1 MRAAVLMALG
11 DPEQVRVEDA
21 PDPVPRAGEA
31 VVRLRAAA
39 LNHRDWWIRK
49 GLYANIKL
57 PVILGSDGAG
67 EVEAV
72 GEGVDAGL
80 VGTAVVI
87 NPSLEW
93 GDDPRAPGKRW
104 RILGLPDD
112 GTHAER
118 VKVPAA
124 ALFPKPA
131 ALSWEE
137 AAAIPLA
144 GLTAYRALVTRAAVA
159 GGETVVVTG
168 IGGGVST
175 FALAIAQ
182 ARGARV
188 FVTSGTDAKLARA
201 RELGAEGGVNYRQP
215 DWAKQLVALTGGGA
229 DLAVD
234 SAGGETFAA
243 LMDVVKPGGRIV
255 TYGATTGSPSTI
267 EVRRLFWKQIALL
280 GSTMG
285 TPDDFA
291 GMLALYGEGGLRPVV
306 DTVFPLAA
314 IAGAHRRMDRAEQ
327 MGKIVLR
334 IDQGIE

>member
-1 MRAAVLMALG
+1 MKAAVLKALG
-11 DPEQVRVEDA
+11 GPEQVQVEQA
-21 PDPVPRAGEA
+21 PDPVAGAGEA

-39 LNHRDWWIRK
+39 LNHRDAWIRK
-49 GLYANIKL
+49 GLYANIAL

-72 GEGVDAGL
+72 GDGVDAGL
-80 VGTAVVI
+80 VATPVVI

-93 GDDPRAPGKRW
+93 GDDPRAPGRRW

-112 GTHAER
+112 GTCAER
-118 VKVPAA
+118 VKVPAS

-144 GLTAYRALVTRAAVA
+144 GLTAYRAVVTRAAVA
-159 GGETVVVTG
+159 AGDVVVVTG

-175 FALAIAQ
+175 LALAIAK

-188 FVTSGTDAKLARA
+188 FVTSGSDEKLARA
-201 RELGAEGGVNYRQP
+201 HELGADGGVNYHQP
-215 DWAKQLVALTGGGA
+215 DWAKQLVTITDGGA

-234 SAGGETFAA
+234 SAGGETFAT
-243 LMDVVKPGGRIV
+243 LLEVVRPGGRVV

-267 EVRRLFWKQIALL
+267 EVRRLFWKQITLL

-291 GMLALYGEGGLRPVV
+291 GMLALCGADGLRPVI
-306 DTVFPLAA
+306 DRVFPLAEVA
-314 IAGAHRRMDRAEQ
+314 DAHRRLDQCAQ

-334 IDQGIE
+334 ID

>member
-1 MRAAVLMALG
+1 MRAALLKSLG
-11 DPEQVRVEDA
+11 GPDEVRVEDA
-21 PDPVPRAGEA
+21 PDPVPGAGEA

-39 LNHRDWWIRK
+39 LNHRDAWIRN

-67 EVEAV
+67 WVEAV
-72 GEGVDAGL
+72 GGGVDPGL
-80 VGTAVVI
+80 VGTPVVI

-93 GDDPRAPGKRW
+93 GDDPRAPGPRW
-104 RILGLPDD
+104 RILGLPED

-124 ALFPKPA
+124 ALHPKPDT
-131 ALSWEE
+131 LSWEE

-144 GLTAYRALVTRAAVA
+144 GLTAFRALVTRAAVA
-159 GGETVVVTG
+159 AGETVVVTG
-168 IGGGVST
+168 IGGGVAT
-175 FALAIAQ
+175 FALAIAR

-188 FVTSGTDAKLARA
+188 FVTSGSDEKLARA
-201 RELGAEGGVNYRQP
+201 HELGAEGGVNYRQP
-215 DWAKQLVALTGGGA
+215 DWSKQLVALTGGGA

-243 LMDVVKPGGRIV
+243 LLEVVKPGGRVV

-267 EVRRLFWKQIALL
+267 EVRRLFWKQIALV

-285 TPDDFA
+285 TPADFA
-291 GMLALYGEGGLRPVV
+291 GMLTLYGEGGLRPVV
-306 DTVFPLAA
+306 DRVFPLDEVAD
-314 IAGAHRRMDRAEQ
+314 AHRRMDLGEQ
-327 MGKIVLR
+327 MGKIVLK
-334 IDQGIE
+334 ID